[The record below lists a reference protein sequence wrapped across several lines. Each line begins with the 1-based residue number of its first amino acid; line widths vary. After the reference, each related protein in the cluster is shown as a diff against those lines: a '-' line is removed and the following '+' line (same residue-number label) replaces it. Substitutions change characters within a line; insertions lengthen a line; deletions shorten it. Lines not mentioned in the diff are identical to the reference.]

1 MDTSNE
7 DDYRPP
13 VPPHR
18 NSSPPQPQVPV
29 PPRNTTKVN
38 TNDTY
43 CDNRIAL
50 FISKTLTCN
59 FLYRFY
65 QRPSCLLLDEAT
77 PGTTIRDTIA
87 NMTPNDLRKMVD
99 AQTGKYSTPVV
110 LSPYS
115 LTVVAISYLSMVCST
130 RDTYVTNFYAIFF
143 NFIAQLRKKNA
154 IKCNK
159 LT

>member
-99 AQTGKYSTPVV
+99 AQTGKYSTPVMSR
-110 LSPYS
+110 LLC
-115 LTVVAISYLSMVCST
+115 LTLVAISYSIYAWLAPT
-130 RDTYVTNFYAIFF
+130 RDTNVTNFYTIYS
-143 NFIAQLRKKNA
+143 QLRKKNA
-154 IKCNK
+154 TKWAH
-159 LT
+159 L